1 MANENQF
8 KLKTKY
14 IAPRG
19 VAEYRDT
26 IKEFVK
32 PSDFIFCKEKRRL
45 RALDRSPSLEIGCE
59 WGITSVLIHEV
70 CKNLIATDIS
80 LECITRARSQYPE
93 IRFETL
99 DAFNIKD
106 AMKFSDRFSKNCV
119 VWKYGVS

>member
-1 MANENQF
+1 MLDVKS
-8 KLKTKY
+8 KLSVINK
-14 IAPRG
+14 
-19 VAEYRDT
+19 V
-26 IKEFVK
+26 
-32 PSDFIFCKEKRRL
+32 FCI
-45 RALDRSPSLEIGCE
+45 SQN
-59 WGITSVLIHEV
+59 WITSVLIHEV

-119 VWKYGVS
+119 VWKKPFMKHGESLRGTF